1 MKKLISIAAA
11 ISMLAAMPAVTAFAE
26 SPASSELT
34 NEERVAEGIA
44 AYERE
49 LEHLKTVKSVS
60 EQETIERWNA
70 YIADFNERYLKE
82 LDANQSLKKYFLE
95 CWAEMSRKEKEEEAA
110 EATAAQG
117 ITEQNAVTTTQAA
130 QDTAVTTT
138 TTSPYDDYSGLDVTT
153 MSGTFISPEIVN
165 AVRQSMPADRFE
177 EMVNSG
183 NFALYYIDGALLVV
197 SGVPFQGGAVDE
209 SAQFQ
214 LELYY
219 TEPYKI
225 DWDIDKLEFTTLT
238 GPLKNVLLIQNEQ
251 NRQIDYIVHEMTE
264 MGLWNVEPEEV
275 MIPYNP
281 EKGPQEVLPLSSNPS
296 MEELKAWLDS
306 LPHLFYD
313 LTSGDDTYHIYDTE
327 EPVFAIINERGN
339 GETGNDTLFLD
350 YDTDKDSLEFLRI
363 GKDLFINDLEHEVYV
378 ICSKYFSDP
387 AKRIE
392 NIRFRDKSVMSFKDI
407 CDITNCFVGTEEDDT
422 LEGYPETN
430 YIWGMGGNDTIYGNR
445 SDDYMLGGDGDDTI
459 TLADSCFGLL
469 FTEAGNN
476 YAYGMNGNDTIIL
489 SDGDDFIWGGKGDD
503 VIKSGSGRDII
514 YYELGDGNDYI
525 DDTTGR
531 FTYPESGKDVLWLGE
546 GILPDQVQVS
556 FSDNY
561 YEYNLHIMR
570 TGDTITIPGNMYS
583 GLTPVFPI
591 EEIHFADGTT
601 WNRLDLLERTRYH
614 YGSNED
620 DVLTA
625 VVDTDAE
632 FRKDYTPDAV
642 LFGFGGNDVLTG
654 AKGNDII
661 WGGTGDDIMR
671 GGNGDDIF
679 YYDFGDGN
687 DLIDLGKQG
696 GNNILLLGEGIEPDE
711 VTIERS
717 VDDYTYI
724 LHINATGETVSI
736 AGNVMGYFDFN
747 FPMKAICF
755 DDGTVWDQEYLQ
767 ANFVKY
773 IRGTDGDDT
782 INDTGDNDTV
792 FCGKG
797 NDFIKGR
804 SGDDLYIYELGDG
817 CDTIDD
823 STLWGNGY
831 NTLQFGEGISL
842 DDIYIE
848 NSEYDGKKY
857 TRFYIR
863 DRESY
868 VQVIGI
874 NEVIFADGG
883 SMTFDEFKNAVRSA
897 SELS

>member
-26 SPASSELT
+26 SPASSDLT

-44 AYERE
+44 AYELE
-49 LEHLKTVKSVS
+49 LEHCKNVKKVSAKDTLDIWNQHFEDYNNQYYGGADIDELFKEVLRNYYVSKIDSSETSESDASV
-60 EQETIERWNA
+60 
-70 YIADFNERYLKE
+70 
-82 LDANQSLKKYFLE
+82 
-95 CWAEMSRKEKEEEAA
+95 
-110 EATAAQG
+110 TAAQ
-117 ITEQNAVTTTQAA
+117 AV
-130 QDTAVTTT
+130 DFDVNN
-138 TTSPYDDYSGLDVTT
+138 YLDPESIDKDRV
-153 MSGTFISPEIVN
+153 FNRVVEIVKN
-165 AVRQSMPADRFE
+165 VMPPDEFE
-177 EMVNSG
+177 RMESG
-183 NFALYYIDGALLVV
+183 GDYKLYYIDGYIIRTTKHTEGVSDLVGDISLISDLS
-197 SGVPFQGGAVDE
+197 SGDICSVMYTLFINDIDVFKHVYSYIFLVNERNRELSEIETEMVKLGFWGVEDEEADIPSIPYDNDDVPFKG
-209 SAQFQ
+209 
-214 LELYY
+214 
-219 TEPYKI
+219 EPTFIPPAMII
-225 DWDIDKLEFTTLT
+225 DL
-238 GPLKNVLLIQNEQ
+238 
-251 NRQIDYIVHEMTE
+251 
-264 MGLWNVEPEEV
+264 
-275 MIPYNP
+275 
-281 EKGPQEVLPLSSNPS
+281 
-296 MEELKAWLDS
+296 A
-306 LPHLFYD
+306 
-313 LTSGDDTYHIYDTE
+313 SGDDTYRVHDAD
-327 EPVFAIINERGN
+327 EPVYAIISEQ
-339 GETGNDTLFLD
+339 GEGKTGDDTLFLD
-350 YDTDKDSLEFLRI
+350 YDLDIDDLEFIRI
-363 GKDLFINDLEHEVYV
+363 NGDLYINDNVHEVYL
-378 ICSKYFSDP
+378 ILKEYFSNS

-392 NIRFRDKSVMSFKDI
+392 NIKFRDGSIMTYEDV
-407 CDITNCFVGTEEDDT
+407 CYITNSQVGTSNDDT
-422 LEGYPETN
+422 INGYTETN
-430 YIWGMGGNDTIYGNR
+430 YIWGIGGNDKIYGDQ

-459 TLADSCFGLL
+459 TLADNCLGML
-469 FTEAGNN
+469 FAEAGNN

-489 SDGDDFIWGGKGDD
+489 GDGDDFIWGGKGDD
-503 VIKSGSGRDII
+503 VIRSGGGNDII

-525 DDTTGR
+525 DDTNGKGM
-531 FTYPESGKDVLWLGE
+531 YPSKGYDVLWLGE
-546 GILPDQVQVS
+546 GISSGEVQVT

-561 YEYNLHIMR
+561 NEFNLTISR
-570 TGDTITIPGNMYS
+570 TGEKITMPGNMYS
-583 GLTPVFPI
+583 GTTPVFPI

-868 VQVIGI
+868 IQVIGI